1 MYCIILNINWALAIQ
16 YNALKHWWQTIH
28 LLLGER
34 LSHYDALITATAGIL
49 PALKKKITPPSLL
62 ALMMQLGLSGKEN
75 FRSFMKISADM
86 MVMMVNWLWWK
97 GSLRSFMKTSTEQ
110 KVWLPFSP
118 RRRLVLFI
126 FSRQLRPPH
135 TSQIKLLSSKSCPR
149 ILLPYETSLLI
160 AWKVSLTVWK

>member
-1 MYCIILNINWALAIQ
+1 MHWNIDDKPHICSWESV
-16 YNALKHWWQTIH
+16 WV
-28 LLLGER
+28 
-34 LSHYDALITATAGIL
+34 ITTPWSL
-49 PALKKKITPPSLL
+49 QPPEYFQRWKKITPLSTL
-62 ALMMQLGLSGKEN
+62 ALMMQLGLSGKES
-75 FRSFMKISADM
+75 FRSFMRISADM